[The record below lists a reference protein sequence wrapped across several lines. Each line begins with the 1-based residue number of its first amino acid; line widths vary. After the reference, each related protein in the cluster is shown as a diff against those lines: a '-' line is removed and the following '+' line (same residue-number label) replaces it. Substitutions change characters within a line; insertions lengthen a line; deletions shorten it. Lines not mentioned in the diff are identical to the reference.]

1 MTTFSHQTFESLKS
15 TVLDVSGL
23 TVIVTA
29 DCKKLERLIFAKTK
43 LQVSETTLKRV
54 FGFVYCKFNPS
65 MYTINSLAKYCDY
78 LGWED
83 FCNKQDQL
91 HTKEASCSADWD
103 ALRHNANKITSFT
116 LQALKNKS
124 GIPYPLT
131 IKREF
136 INQHLD
142 DFLESGQ
149 TATVV
154 LSPAGYGKTL
164 ALCHWV
170 EEKMESNSDDI
181 VLFFSSAALMNVFLT
196 GRDMNS
202 WMLALLGY
210 SNEDDMQALLD
221 VKQRQ
226 DYNFYLIVDG
236 IDEHMYK
243 NDQFQLVLSQL
254 GDIFS
259 FYQNQDW
266 FKMVLSMRAAT
277 WVNNRHY
284 IETGQCNVYEGC
296 LIGQDKD
303 TNVPFLNY
311 AELSELCNKINP
323 LVHHQVSINA
333 SETFRHPL
341 YLQFYFKQN
350 QVNFSLNN
358 IDHTSLYDIISGFIL
373 DKVYMGHCSAEK
385 MLLINALVEGMD
397 LKARKF
403 SVSKIN
409 VISLAKQHVQA
420 YTELL
425 SLGFIRELNTSNN
438 FRYEA
443 NIEFVCNHFLNFS
456 ITQYLLLQNNRLFDE
471 QVVNTIVNLFD
482 DKALPILKWCV
493 YYAVKNDQLSNLDYL
508 ADAKLRPCDKAE
520 LINFTAEMLR
530 KEWSRLNKTATIS
543 PYFNQDCSDT
553 LFNYLFGFENMSP
566 DYVKT
571 LQMLLK
577 FRLSDH
583 RKILIYSALAMR
595 GIVTLELD
603 KSAEYISTLRTFSDY
618 AYDEFTVNPL
628 HCLDAIYNYYKH
640 GIIDK
645 SLLTN
650 LTKCL
655 FNPIAFGFGKTSNAE
670 NDLMYILVAYVLKL
684 SKNPAKSL
692 RYMKMLTRDYKPVT
706 AEVGFYNIMVRR
718 LTLEDYM
725 ALGRIE
731 DGIAIFKALD
741 EIYQTRKEDFTLF
754 LLSSYKCAKMIVS
767 FFDIV
772 NGSVDSAVNNVK
784 MITSDYEYPNIK
796 LYVLAFLFRYQRALD
811 PSGEAFKQ
819 LSFDYAKIVRE
830 NGLHNAVQEH
840 KQLG

>member
-15 TVLDVSGL
+15 AVLDVSGL
-23 TVIVTA
+23 TTIVTA
-29 DCKKLERLIFAKTK
+29 DCKKLERLVFQKTK

-83 FCNKQDQL
+83 FCARQEQL
-91 HTKEASCSADWD
+91 HTKETNCSADWD
-103 ALRHNANKITSFT
+103 ALKHNANKITSFT

-131 IKREF
+131 IKRDF
-136 INQHLD
+136 MDQHLN
-142 DFLESGQ
+142 DFLESSQ
-149 TATVV
+149 TATVIV
-154 LSPAGYGKTL
+154 SPAGYGKTL

-170 EEKMESNSDDI
+170 EEKIESNTDDI

-210 SNEDDMQALLD
+210 SNEDDLQALLD

-226 DYNFYLIVDG
+226 DCNFYLIVDG

-259 FYQNQDW
+259 FYQNQGW
-266 FKMVLSMRAAT
+266 FKMVLSMRSAT

-284 IETGQCNVYEGC
+284 IETGQCSVYEGF
-296 LIGQDKD
+296 LTGQERDS
-303 TNVPFLNY
+303 NVPYLNY
-311 AELSELCNKINP
+311 AELVDLCAKINP
-323 LVHHQVSINA
+323 LVQHNISVNA
-333 SETFRHPL
+333 VETFRHPL

-397 LKARKF
+397 LKARKY

-409 VISLAKQHVQA
+409 VINLAKQHVQA

-438 FRYEA
+438 FKYEA

-456 ITQYLLLQNNRLFDE
+456 ITQYLLLQNNRLFDDNI
-471 QVVNTIVNLFD
+471 VNTITGLFD
-482 DKALPILKWCV
+482 DTALPILKWCV
-493 YYAVKNDQLSNLDYL
+493 YYAVKNDQLCNLEQL
-508 ADAKLRPCDKAE
+508 AHVKLKPCDKAE
-520 LINFTAEMLR
+520 LINFTGEMLK

-543 PYFNQDCSDT
+543 PFFNQDCSDT
-553 LFNYLFGFENMSP
+553 FFNHMFGFENMSP

-571 LQMLLK
+571 LQVLLK
-577 FRLSDH
+577 FRLSEH

-595 GIVTLELD
+595 GIITLELD
-603 KSAEYISTLRTFSDY
+603 KAAEYISALRAFADCE
-618 AYDEFTVNPL
+618 YDEFVINPL
-628 HCLDAIYNYYKH
+628 HCLTAIYNYYKH

-645 SLLTN
+645 ILLTN
-650 LTKCL
+650 LTRLL
-655 FNPIAFGFGKTSNAE
+655 FNSAYRFRAAASAE
-670 NDLMYILVAYVLKL
+670 NDLMYILATYTLKL
-684 SKNPAKSL
+684 SQNPAKSL
-692 RYMKMLTRDYKPVT
+692 RFMHMLTAQYQPVT
-706 AEVGFYNIMVRR
+706 NEITFYNIMMNR
-718 LTLEDYM
+718 LM
-725 ALGRIE
+725 IE
-731 DGIAIFKALD
+731 DNMAIGKIEQGLAIFNNLTHIYNQNKAV
-741 EIYQTRKEDFTLF
+741 FTPF
-754 LLSSYKCAKMIVS
+754 MISSYKCAKILVS
-767 FFDIV
+767 FFGVTDNAI
-772 NGSVDSAVNNVK
+772 SDAVSTVK
-784 MITSDYEYPNIK
+784 MITADYEYPNIK
-796 LYVLAFLFRYQRALD
+796 LYVLAFLFRYQRVLD
-811 PSGEAFKQ
+811 PANEAFNQ
-819 LSFDYAKIVRE
+819 LRYDYAKVIRDY
-830 NGLHNAVQEH
+830 GLHNSMQEH